1 MPAAQTPA
9 QQQSF
14 HPEVIRTAAAALLP
28 SQSLFENA
36 WKITVQRVQTEF
48 TQIHTSLTNKID
60 AEKAA
65 HACTLDTCTR
75 LRHELEDSRY
85 ERGLVNGE
93 RERLSTELVKA
104 AKENRILR
112 ASLESA
118 KGALKESKERCDL
131 LAAEN
136 EIWKKGWAVAKIVT
150 PRLQDMYAGKTDDPS
165 RQNNGELLQQIREQV
180 DRELQIR
187 IGKSTHPSSSPRRS
201 STRTAGNSGRG
212 WHQRSQGLVWQHI
225 LFKSIDRLSGAV
237 KPSHAVTDSSL
248 DPHLAKP
255 LSFKRKTKSRLTQ
268 RNFHGCRYSRLRQSR
283 VQTRNS
289 QVRSGS
295 IGVKFTRDPGRE
307 TPITFHSFVT
317 PLFIRCFA
325 WAAKYDGKSRP
336 RTSTSPQSC

>member
-1 MPAAQTPA
+1 MHAAQTPT

-14 HPEVIRTAAAALLP
+14 HPEVIRTAADALLP
-28 SQSLFENA
+28 AQSLFENA
-36 WKITVQRVQTEF
+36 WKITVQGVQTEF
-48 TQIHTSLTNKID
+48 TQIHASLTHKID

-65 HACTLDTCTR
+65 HACALDACTR

-136 EIWKKGWAVAKIVT
+136 EIWKKGWAVANIVT
-150 PRLQDMYAGKTDDPS
+150 PRLQDMYAGKTDDTS

-187 IGKSTHPSSSPRRS
+187 IGKSTHPTSLLRHLLTNPHPVLDGVRPEQLGIQGEDDISGRKVWSGNIFSPSRLTDFPGQSNHACHIVTNSSP
-201 STRTAGNSGRG
+201 N
-212 WHQRSQGLVWQHI
+212 H
-225 LFKSIDRLSGAV
+225 
-237 KPSHAVTDSSL
+237 
-248 DPHLAKP
+248 HLAQS

-268 RNFHGCRYSRLRQSR
+268 RNFHSCRYSRLGQSC
-283 VQTRNS
+283 VQT
-289 QVRSGS
+289 
-295 IGVKFTRDPGRE
+295 
-307 TPITFHSFVT
+307 
-317 PLFIRCFA
+317 
-325 WAAKYDGKSRP
+325 
-336 RTSTSPQSC
+336 